1 MKNNRL
7 QSSVSSLLY
16 LEVNSAQ
23 GIDQALL
30 NIELL
35 SIRGATKVNR
45 VEAKSITSDI
55 SRIQKP
61 DELQGQLI

>member
-35 SIRGATKVNR
+35 SIRGAIKVNR

>member
-35 SIRGATKVNR
+35 SIRGAIKVNR

-61 DELQGQLI
+61 DELRGQLI